1 MKKTI
6 AAMTMCAMLSIA
18 GCAEDKSKGNG
29 MSPPPGQDDGQDDG
43 ADDGDTGG
51 PDGGDTG
58 DDGQSDGD
66 GDGTGPTGD
75 DGDTGTDTD
84 GVFIQQP
91 DGGGEDI
98 ECDVWAQDCPDDE
111 KCMPWANDGGSSWN
125 ATKCSP
131 LDQNPKQPGDDCSV
145 EGSGVSGVDDCDV
158 ASMCWDVDPETN
170 VGYCVSF
177 CGGTAD
183 APTCEDPETV
193 CAIYND
199 GVLPLCLFGCDPLLQ
214 DCPNDDLCVPAPGAD
229 QGFVCVLDASGEEGQ
244 FQDPCEYVNVCD
256 PGLFCANADVV
267 PGCQGS
273 LGCCSEFCD
282 LTDPDPNAACSGAG
296 QGQECV
302 PWFEEGQ
309 TPPGLEH
316 VGACVIPS

>member
-6 AAMTMCAMLSIA
+6 LAMSVCAMMSIA
-18 GCAEDKSKGNG
+18 GCSDGKPGDNG
-29 MSPPPGQDDGQDDG
+29 MQPPPGQDGADDG
-43 ADDGDTGG
+43 ADDGDTG

-66 GDGTGPTGD
+66 GDGDDPTGD
-75 DGDTGTDTD
+75 GESGTDSSDD
-84 GVFIQQP
+84 GVFIQEP
-91 DGGGEDI
+91 DVVDNNI
-98 ECDVWAQDCPDDE
+98 ECDVWAQDCKENE
-111 KCMPWANDGGSSWN
+111 KCMPWANDGGNSWN
-125 ATKCSP
+125 ATKCSQ
-131 LDQNPKQPGDDCSV
+131 LDPNPKQPGDDCSV

-170 VGYCVSF
+170 MGYCVSL
-177 CGGTAD
+177 CSGTPD
-183 APTCEDPETV
+183 APSCGDPETV

-199 GVLPLCLFGCDPLLQ
+199 GVLPLCLLGCDPLLQ
-214 DCPNDDLCVPAPGAD
+214 DCPNDDVCVPAPGD

-244 FQDPCEYVNVCD
+244 YGDPCEYVNVCD
-256 PGLFCANADVV
+256 RGLFCANADVV

-282 LTDPDPNAACSGAG
+282 LTDADPSAACSGLAE
-296 QGQECV
+296 GQECV
-302 PWFEEGQ
+302 PWYEEGQ

-316 VGACVIPS
+316 VGACVIPT